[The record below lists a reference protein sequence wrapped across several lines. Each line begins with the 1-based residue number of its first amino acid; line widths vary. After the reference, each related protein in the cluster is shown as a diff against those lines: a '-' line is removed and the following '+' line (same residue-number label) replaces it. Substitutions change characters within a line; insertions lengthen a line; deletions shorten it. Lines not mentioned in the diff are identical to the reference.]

1 MTGVRGGVGFGC
13 YLRAEAV
20 KLLSHRAIIVVA
32 LLSLATGISIT
43 WFDTPVVVRYMQ
55 EGSKLLA
62 PGLTYEGMGFDM
74 VPLCGLGMVAVGVL
88 CASGEYRDHGL
99 RTSLLVMQKKLP
111 LLVAQTLVL
120 TLFCLV
126 VAMVSVISLSL
137 VSQWRLG
144 ELSVIREGI
153 PAELALH
160 WVGGTF
166 YLVVCALISFFLT
179 HAFRDAVVPLFIM
192 TGMSLMTFILLSIT
206 TLTRWLPTVVGVM
219 LFEPNLVTSSYPEV
233 AMSVPTAVAV
243 LVGWTTLSGAIAF
256 VLFARR
262 SAQ

>member
-1 MTGVRGGVGFGC
+1 
-13 YLRAEAV
+13 
-20 KLLSHRAIIVVA
+20 
-32 LLSLATGISIT
+32 
-43 WFDTPVVVRYMQ
+43 MQ
-55 EGSKLLA
+55 EGSRLLA

-144 ELSVIREGI
+144 ELSVIREGV

-166 YLVVCALISFFLT
+166 YLVVYTLISFFLT
-179 HAFRDAVVPLFIM
+179 HAFRDA
-192 TGMSLMTFILLSIT
+192 
-206 TLTRWLPTVVGVM
+206 
-219 LFEPNLVTSSYPEV
+219 
-233 AMSVPTAVAV
+233 
-243 LVGWTTLSGAIAF
+243 AIDW
-256 VLFARR
+256 
-262 SAQ
+262 